1 MFVVFFVCVVMWHF
15 VGWMQAP
22 LKSLQQ
28 SLETSIATFFTMT
41 DIPYILRHPE
51 EPSTCDSLPVE
62 LAKSMVGRS
71 QYSFAG
77 LFFATLI
84 RTGGFIP
91 ASRVPAYV
99 QQNDELRKRLLAMLG
114 DDGVLFY
121 PTYPVSAVQH
131 NESFV
136 RVLGVMYTMVF
147 NVLGFPSTHVPMGRD
162 LNGRPVGM
170 QVVAA
175 PYQDRLCL
183 CMAGE
188 LEAAFGGWVKP
199 F

>member
-1 MFVVFFVCVVMWHF
+1 
-15 VGWMQAP
+15 MQ
-22 LKSLQQ
+22 SLQQ
-28 SLETSIATFFTMT
+28 TLESSLASFFTMS
-41 DIPYILRHPE
+41 DIPLILRHPDNPE
-51 EPSTCDSLPVE
+51 TCDSLPAE
-62 LAKSMVGRS
+62 LAKSLVGRS

-84 RTGGFIP
+84 GTGGLIS
-91 ASRVPAYV
+91 AGRVPGFI
-99 QQNDELRKRLLAMLG
+99 QQTDELRKQLLAMLR

-121 PTYPVSAVQH
+121 PTYPVAAVQH

-136 RVLGVMYTMVF
+136 RVMGVMYTMVF

-162 LNGRPVGM
+162 LNGLPVGM